1 MIFHYTAGQ
10 GKQGTLTL
18 VPSMSLINPQYV
30 CVAEVEGKSMVVSNP
45 GYNRAFRHDP
55 APHVDAIVEHIV
67 EQVINS
73 LDDWFDFEENNEPN

>member
-45 GYNRAFRHDP
+45 RP
-55 APHVDAIVEHIV
+55 
-67 EQVINS
+67 
-73 LDDWFDFEENNEPN
+73 LNEALNWARNYCGSFCLL